1 MISIKTALYQYL
13 STHHAVVAVIGTH
26 VYPQAAPTSTV
37 QPYVTM
43 QRLTHLNDRHLVG
56 VTDLAHLTMQ
66 LDSWALSS
74 CDNEQVTEALRQALD
89 GYRGS
94 MAGVAVE
101 YCAVINEFDSYE
113 PPTDGSEQGI
123 FHTAMDVEMW
133 HRRD

>member
-1 MISIKTALYQYL
+1 MTSIKAALYTYL
-13 STHHAVVAVIGTH
+13 STHPALVPVVGTH
-26 VYPQAAPTSTV
+26 IYPLVAPTSIT

-43 QRLTHLNDRHLVG
+43 QRLMHVNDRHMVG
-56 VTDLAHLTMQ
+56 VTDLAHLTLQ
-66 LDSWALSS
+66 LDSWALTS
-74 CDNEQVTEALRQALD
+74 CEAEQVTEALRQALD

-123 FHTAMDVEMW
+123 FHTAMDLEMW
-133 HRRD
+133 HRR

>member
-1 MISIKTALYQYL
+1 MTSIKTALYQYL
-13 STHHAVVAVIGTH
+13 STHPAMITVVGTH
-26 VYPQAAPTSTV
+26 IFPFMAPTSV
-37 QPYVTM
+37 AQPYITM
-43 QRLTHLNDRHLVG
+43 QRLTHLNDRHMVG

-74 CDNEQVTEALRQALD
+74 CDLEAVTEALRQALD
-89 GYRGS
+89 GYRGN
-94 MAGVAVE
+94 MAGVPVE
-101 YCAVINEFDSYE
+101 YCAVMNEFDTYE